1 MRPHIKQFV
10 FRVSNG
16 NNEGPFRN
24 RKGRDPFHNSG
35 KFNNPRLYPNFYD
48 DGIRSYD
55 YEQVA
60 ALPNAC
66 ALFHWF
72 GEDLDVLNRN
82 KFRVHRIEVKNMC
95 VGRSGHQVTYHRRF
109 DKVGKM
115 QVVPIKY
122 KGLLL

>member
-16 NNEGPFRN
+16 NNKGPFN
-24 RKGRDPFHNSG
+24 ARKWKNPFHDAD
-35 KFNNPRLYPNFYD
+35 KFSDSDLYPDFLD
-48 DGIRSYD
+48 DGLTNHD
-55 YEQVA
+55 YMHIA

-72 GEDLDVLNRN
+72 GEDLDVLNKN
-82 KFRVHRIEVKNMC
+82 KFRVHRIEVKKMYL
-95 VGRSGHQVTYHRRF
+95 GRSGNQVTYHRLQ
-109 DKVGKM
+109 DKIGKM